1 MTAGAVPVRVMI
13 VHPRDL
19 AAPTSGGIQTF
30 LHDFVK
36 FAPADFEITLAG
48 VTLDQRARPIG
59 RPTRVAIDGRAAT
72 MLPLGPAGRL
82 PANPVAW
89 LRMAIAQVRL
99 RRRLLD
105 RHAIV
110 QIHRPFRAIVLAGQR
125 GPRVQFVHLDL
136 ETWPGP
142 AGWPRLGR
150 LYRPFSDPA
159 LERMARVY
167 VVSERGAHVLSEAHP
182 RLGERIEFLPVW
194 HDPAVFRA
202 PARDERE
209 TARAGLAAR
218 LGLPGGGD
226 DVKLVLL
233 AGRIDDGKDPLLA
246 LGAIARLPAAVHLL
260 IAGDGELR
268 GAVESRIAELGLG
281 SRVHLLGD
289 VARDGL
295 ATLMRATDC
304 LLLTSHSEGGGPR
317 VVVEALA
324 SGLPVV
330 ATDVGEVRR
339 TVSDGVNGRVV
350 GAHEEQPLAE
360 ALAWTLA
367 QPRDALAAAAAA
379 AAAAYTAERVLGPLY
394 ATYRRLV
401 GETR

>member
-1 MTAGAVPVRVMI
+1 M
-13 VHPRDL
+13 
-19 AAPTSGGIQTF
+19 
-30 LHDFVK
+30 
-36 FAPADFEITLAG
+36 
-48 VTLDQRARPIG
+48 
-59 RPTRVAIDGRAAT
+59 VA
-72 MLPLGPAGRL
+72 
-82 PANPVAW
+82 
-89 LRMAIAQVRL
+89 
-99 RRRLLD
+99 RRRCC
-105 RHAIV
+105 RSA
-110 QIHRPFRAIVLAGQR
+110 RRGGGQR

-194 HDPAVFRA
+194 HGPAVFRA

-246 LGAIARLPAAVHLL
+246 LGAIARLPAAVRLL

-379 AAAAYTAERVLGPLY
+379 AAAPYTAARSHEN
-394 ATYRRLV
+394 AAARLRPAADNRARSSPSASTRASWAVSALSSV
-401 GETR
+401 GEKSSAASPQISGMAPASAASTGQPSCIASTSGMQKPS